1 MKLMGM
7 MLSLMSS
14 ALRCVA
20 SRRISYS
27 AVRSLRME
35 GPEPLVKRKMRF
47 LCFLECWRRAWME
60 ERMARKMSPP
70 GRLLSS
76 LAWLRSL
83 ILRMRSRLG
92 LMRGCS
98 IA

>member
-27 AVRSLRME
+27 RYSSVRLLRME
-35 GPEPLVKRKMRF
+35 WPEPLVKRKMRF
-47 LCFLECWRRAWME
+47 LCFLE
-60 ERMARKMSPP
+60 
-70 GRLLSS
+70 
-76 LAWLRSL
+76 
-83 ILRMRSRLG
+83 
-92 LMRGCS
+92 
-98 IA
+98 